1 MRVKLGTMKKL
12 ALLFFLGS
20 CLLAAPSC
28 KKFVDKQKEN
38 YLLGIMTDGRWYLQ
52 LYKENGVDSSYLFST
67 YEFQFYKDEKV
78 DAINGASVTGG
89 TWKGNISDLSMSS
102 NFPTAQDPVKR
113 LNHTWK
119 VTDYYVDAVF
129 AEVNTP
135 SGVVS
140 ILLRKK

>member
-1 MRVKLGTMKKL
+1 MKKS
-12 ALLFFLGS
+12 ALLLLLGF
-20 CLLAAPSC
+20 CLLGALSC

-38 YLLGIMTDGRWYLQ
+38 YLLGIMTDGRWYLKS
-52 LYKENGVDSSYLFST
+52 YVEDGVDYSYLFST

-78 DAINGASVTGG
+78 DAISGASATSG
-89 TWKGNISDLSMSS
+89 TWKGNVSNLTMTS

-113 LNHTWK
+113 LNQTWK

-129 AEVNTP
+129 AEVTT
-135 SGVVS
+135 SYGLVS

>member
-1 MRVKLGTMKKL
+1 MKKL

-20 CLLAAPSC
+20 CLLGTPSC

-52 LYKENGVDSSYLFST
+52 TYSENGVDNTYLFST

-78 DAINGASVTGG
+78 DAISGTSVTGG
-89 TWKGNISDLSMSS
+89 TWKGNISDLTMTS
-102 NFPTAQDPVKR
+102 NFPSAQDPVKR
-113 LNHTWK
+113 LSQTWK

-129 AEVNTP
+129 AEVNTS
-135 SGVVS
+135 SGVAK

>member
-1 MRVKLGTMKKL
+1 MKKWT
-12 ALLFFLGS
+12 LFFLLGFF
-20 CLLAAPSC
+20 LLGALSC

-52 LYKENGVDSSYLFST
+52 TYKEGGVDYSYLFST

-78 DAINGASVTGG
+78 DAISGTSATGG
-89 TWKGNISDLSMSS
+89 TWKANISNLTMTSS
-102 NFPTAQDPVKR
+102 FPAAQDPVKR
-113 LNHTWK
+113 LNQTWK

-129 AEVNTP
+129 AEVTT
-135 SGVVS
+135 SYGLVS